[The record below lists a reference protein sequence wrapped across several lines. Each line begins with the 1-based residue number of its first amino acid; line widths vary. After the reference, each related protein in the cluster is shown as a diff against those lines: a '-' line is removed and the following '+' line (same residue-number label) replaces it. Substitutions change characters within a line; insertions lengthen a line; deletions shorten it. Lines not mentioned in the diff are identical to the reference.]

1 MHWIKLRITLIKF
14 KLRICNFKKC
24 HKFRYSNVTEH
35 GKKYKSIRFE
45 SDKPAEIQLIK
56 SKLDDANITNAVENN
71 YLTFTTTPTATSLK
85 VLVKLEDEKHLK

>member
-1 MHWIKLRITLIKF
+1 MERST
-14 KLRICNFKKC
+14 RV
-24 HKFRYSNVTEH
+24 SV
-35 GKKYKSIRFE
+35 FE

-85 VLVKLEDEKHLK
+85 VLVKLEDEKRAFEVIDAYLQQNENQ